1 MSFRNNKKRK
11 ARSGQHLPVGEGRF
25 VALRFVDTLDE
36 LYDKTESI
44 IANPNITFNGNNVVV
59 DYGHVLNTSGS
70 SLEKVNFF
78 FKYGLNKNDIITLS
92 NGEYLNEMSGDSEI
106 RDYSGTYHFKSFDS
120 NLLIASLEKI
130 SINNES
136 SYYNKLNKNYF
147 ISNSIKW
154 TTTSSEKK
162 IVKTN
167 EIVNELGADSLNSFI
182 NTFGEIKENDI
193 LEIIIPN
200 EEIKR
205 FTIREYKLENDIERV
220 TVEEDVSGEEDLFGT
235 PTFARLLR
243 NPGSGGLTS
252 TTLLNLNNACCLGK
266 LGCFNQT
273 LAECEANSGTY
284 HPGKNCSDKPCPKE
298 DEPQTNRSSRSTTLL
313 NLNNACCL
321 GKLGCF
327 NQTLAECEANSGT
340 YHPGKNCSDKPC
352 PKEDE
357 PQTNRSS
364 TPKATRTPPIV
375 RPSSTSKNRVE
386 SSKNKKSYENKWNN
400 SGKEIFN
407 VEVTVQGGR
416 NVYAIN
422 GTPQKQLNLIR
433 GETYRFNTKHSSLG
447 NKGFTNTNHPLI
459 FSTRKDSRLPDGTIV
474 NAIKGIWKSPTNEGN
489 RGSYQY
495 VTIPHSIK
503 EKSIYYACHNHK
515 NMGGVIQ
522 LSSSARLIPQVTT
535 NDRQRMNERGGPD
548 WDAPIIIAPPIEM
561 CDCCDGIVCGD
572 SGPSSDRTGGCWSCL
587 WKAIRKVESSYVAG
601 CETPC
606 NCVGDNGNACG
617 PFQIWDSYVVD
628 AIEKCPGILTEF
640 GLTGAAAAHGT
651 LCEPCP
657 PNDTACCTEKWN
669 LSKRIIECY
678 MLRYVKP
685 GRGKYKGTGED
696 GCFTCED
703 IARMHNGGPCAH
715 KPSNTGT
722 DRYWNDVKNK
732 MKEMCEENCE
742 CCDCCGSKSD
752 IEDSYTPYTGHTTG
766 CKKGSCGDNKCTVC
780 CQHGDPD
787 GDGMRLMNC
796 YDNTSCE
803 ECECIS
809 NSSIMAAQ
817 MYEAGDGFD
826 FVCKD
831 VPDWPCGWEGCDE
844 RKYIG
849 GCDENQEEVTL
860 IGPCELLPPHTPI
873 GGWWPECQ
881 YGEYCEENCVGN
893 CPRQRPG
900 PGSIGR

>member
-59 DYGHVLNTSGS
+59 DYGHVLNSSKS
-70 SLEKVNFF
+70 SLEKVLFF
-78 FKYGLNKNDIITLS
+78 FRDGLNKNDIITLS
-92 NGEYLNEMSGDSEI
+92 DGEYLNEMSGDSEI
-106 RDYSGTYHFKSFDS
+106 RDYSGTYHFKSFDT

-162 IVKTN
+162 IVKIN

-205 FTIREYKLENDIERV
+205 FTIREYKLENDIERL

-235 PTFARLLR
+235 PTFVRLLSKADPNTQR
-243 NPGSGGLTS
+243 SNKPGGLTPP
-252 TTLLNLNNACCLGK
+252 TPEPAMQRT
-266 LGCFNQT
+266 
-273 LAECEANSGTY
+273 
-284 HPGKNCSDKPCPKE
+284 PPPPK
-298 DEPQTNRSSRSTTLL
+298 DDGS
-313 NLNNACCL
+313 
-321 GKLGCF
+321 
-327 NQTLAECEANSGT
+327 
-340 YHPGKNCSDKPC
+340 
-352 PKEDE
+352 
-357 PQTNRSS
+357 QTNRSS

-703 IARMHNGGPCAH
+703 IARMHNGGPRAH
-715 KPSNTGT
+715 SPSNTGT
-722 DRYWNDVKNK
+722 DRYWNDVKDK

-752 IEDSYTPYTGHTTG
+752 IEDSDTPYTGHTTG

-860 IGPCELLPPHTPI
+860 IGPCTLLPPQTPI

-893 CPRQRPG
+893 CPTGPG
-900 PGSIGR
+900 TGSIG